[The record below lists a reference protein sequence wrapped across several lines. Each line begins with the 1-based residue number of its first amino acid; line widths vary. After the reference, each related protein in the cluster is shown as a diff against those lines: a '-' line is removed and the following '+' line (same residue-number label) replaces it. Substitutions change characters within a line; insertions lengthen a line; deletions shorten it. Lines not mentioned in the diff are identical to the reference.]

1 MRGTGGVGTR
11 GAVGAVAGAVML
23 AMMAAGCASSGA
35 SGRSAPGTPAPDLA
49 EIYYTPLGV
58 CGTYETYGLYS
69 SVEEPTRDRGVGEIF
84 VVARID
90 SIRTPNTFAFDPRR
104 FYIGSPGQTDNDDTF
119 DRQFTTV
126 HPMTVQPGG
135 LPFVV
140 GDFAVGYRTADRR
153 TVFDNHTFALRYD
166 AWGVAVRQSHADSR
180 PPDHGRCSETMVF
193 TG

>member
-1 MRGTGGVGTR
+1 MRGTGGAGR
-11 GAVGAVAGAVML
+11 AVAGATML
-23 AMMAAGCASSGA
+23 GLVAAACASSGA
-35 SGRSAPGTPAPDLA
+35 GGRAAGTGARGTGAPNLA

-58 CGTYETYGLYS
+58 CGAYEAYGLYS
-69 SVEEPTRDRGVGEIF
+69 AGEEETRDRGVGEIF

-126 HPMTVQPGG
+126 HPMTVEPGG
-135 LPFVV
+135 VPFVV

-153 TVFDNHTFALRYD
+153 TVFDNHTFALKYD
-166 AWGVAVRQSHADSR
+166 AWGVVVRQSHADSR